1 MSWHCDTR
9 KQTMPSSVKIVV
21 SGGLG
26 AGKTT
31 FVGAVSEI
39 GPLVTQAETAEPIVV
54 LDDPE
59 RRADWKPTTVPVD
72 VGRIDLDSSLLLYL
86 FGAPGAGDLAWLWDD
101 LADGALGAV
110 IMVDTGRVH
119 DCHPVL
125 DYCARHGTPFVVAVN
140 HARGGAH
147 ADLGEV
153 RAALALADWIP
164 VLECD
169 AKRRDSVK
177 DVLVALLEQVLAHRA
192 DHLVARNAG

>member
-1 MSWHCDTR
+1 
-9 KQTMPSSVKIVV
+9 MPSSVKIVV

>member
-21 SGGLG
+21 GGGLG

-39 GPLVTQAETAEPIVV
+39 GPLVTQAEAAEPIVV
-54 LDDPE
+54 LDAPE
-59 RRADWKPTTVPVD
+59 RRADRKPATVPVD

-86 FGAPGAGDLAWLWDD
+86 FGAPGADDLAWLWDD

-110 IMVDTGRVH
+110 IVVDTSRVH

-125 DYCARHGTPFVVAVN
+125 DYCAQHGTPFVVAVN
-140 HARGGAH
+140 RARGTH

-164 VLECD
+164 VLDCD
-169 AKRRDSVK
+169 ASRRDSVK
-177 DVLVALLEQVLAHRA
+177 AVLVALLEQVLSHRA
-192 DHLVARNAG
+192 DHLVARSAG

>member
-9 KQTMPSSVKIVV
+9 TPTLPSSVKIVV

-31 FVGAVSEI
+31 FVGAVSDI
-39 GPLVTQAETAEPIVV
+39 HPLVARAETAEPIVV
-54 LDDPE
+54 VDDPE
-59 RRADWKPTTVPVD
+59 RPADWKPTTVPVD

-86 FGAPGAGDLAWLWDD
+86 FGAPGADDLAWLWDD
-101 LADGALGAV
+101 LTDGALGAV
-110 IMVDTGRVH
+110 IMVDTARVH
-119 DCHPVL
+119 DCHPAL
-125 DYCARHGTPFVVAVN
+125 DYCAQHGTPFVVAVN
-140 HARGGAH
+140 HALGGAH

-169 AKRRDSVK
+169 ARRRDSVK
-177 DVLVALLEQVLAHRA
+177 DVLVALLEQALSHRA
-192 DHLVARNAG
+192 DHLVARSAG